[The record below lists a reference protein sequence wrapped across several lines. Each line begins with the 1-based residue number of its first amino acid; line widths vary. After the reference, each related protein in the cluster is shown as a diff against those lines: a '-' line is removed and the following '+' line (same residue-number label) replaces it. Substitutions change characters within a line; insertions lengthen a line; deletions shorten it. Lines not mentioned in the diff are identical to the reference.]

1 MSEKKRMPLI
11 EFNSPVILSLF
22 FTSLI
27 LLVFNSITSGM
38 TNSLLACYFTRWSD
52 PLMYPRLFSH
62 VLAHQN
68 LSHFTGNYLFI
79 LAVGPMVEEKYGSG
93 NLAKMAL
100 ITAGAT
106 GLINVTFFRSGLVG
120 ASGLLFMLIILSSFT
135 NIREGRLPL
144 TALLVSFLYI
154 GDEIVRGLFLNDNIS
169 RLSHIIGALCGA
181 VFGFDFHGIKLRR
194 NSR

>member
-1 MSEKKRMPLI
+1 MSGEKRILLI

-22 FTSLI
+22 FVSLV
-27 LLVFNSITSGM
+27 LLVLNNITGGM
-38 TNSLLACYFTRWSD
+38 INRLLACYFTGWSD

-68 LSHFTGNYLFI
+68 LAHFTGNYLFM

-100 ITAGAT
+100 ITAGVT
-106 GLINVTFFRSGLVG
+106 GLINVIFFRSGLVG
-120 ASGLLFMLIILSSFT
+120 ASGLLFMLILLASFT

-144 TALLVSFLYI
+144 TVILVGFLYV
-154 GDEIVRGLFLNDNIS
+154 GNEIMRGLFSNDNIS
-169 RLSHIIGALCGA
+169 QLSHIAGAICGA
-181 VFGFDFHGIKLRR
+181 VFGFDFHGIRLHRD
-194 NSR
+194 S

>member
-1 MSEKKRMPLI
+1 MPEKKRIPLI

-22 FTSLI
+22 FISLI
-27 LLVFNSITSGM
+27 LLVVNRITGGM
-38 TNSLLACYFTRWSD
+38 INSLLACYFTRWSD

-62 VLAHQN
+62 VLAHQD

-106 GLINVTFFRSGLVG
+106 GLINVVFFSSGLVG
-120 ASGLLFMLIILSSFT
+120 ASGLLFMLIILASFT

-144 TALLVSFLYI
+144 TVILVLSLYV
-154 GDEIVRGLFLNDNIS
+154 GNEIIRGLFTSDNIS
-169 RLSHIIGALCGA
+169 QLSHIAGALCGA
-181 VFGFDFHGIKLRR
+181 VFGFDFHGIRLRR
-194 NSR
+194 DSR